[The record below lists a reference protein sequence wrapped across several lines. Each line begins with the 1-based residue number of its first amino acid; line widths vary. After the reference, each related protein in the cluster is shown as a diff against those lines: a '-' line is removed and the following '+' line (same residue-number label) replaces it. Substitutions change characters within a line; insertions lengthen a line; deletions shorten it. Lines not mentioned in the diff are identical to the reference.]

1 MPLAKKNLE
10 PTADMVGRSA
20 AVAMFVAASIASESI
35 FLNMTAIGQA
45 LIA

>member
-1 MPLAKKNLE
+1 MPLEKKNLE

-20 AVAMFVAASIASESI
+20 AVAICVAASMANESI
-35 FLNMTAIGQA
+35 ALNMAAIVQI